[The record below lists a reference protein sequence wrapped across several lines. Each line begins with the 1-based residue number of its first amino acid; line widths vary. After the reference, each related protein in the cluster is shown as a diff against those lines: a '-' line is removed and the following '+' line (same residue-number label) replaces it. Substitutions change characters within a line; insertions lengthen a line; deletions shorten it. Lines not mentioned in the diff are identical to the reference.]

1 MPDTKGASY
10 VNASVSVADLSPN
23 VATNLKDLDIPAG
36 VLHKTDDLDV
46 HAVLSHLVEDIRIIL
61 LYELMVLAHLPVTV
75 SSWPPS
81 LSRFNSMLRPSEEI
95 KSGSILRD
103 IDNDPT

>member
-23 VATNLKDLDIPAG
+23 VATNLKVLEIPAG

-46 HAVLSHLVEDIRIIL
+46 HAVLSHPVEGICIIL
-61 LYELMVLAHLPVTV
+61 QYEFMVLAQLPVTV

-81 LSRFNSMLRPSEEI
+81 LIRFSSTLCPSEEI
-95 KSGSILRD
+95 ETESILRD